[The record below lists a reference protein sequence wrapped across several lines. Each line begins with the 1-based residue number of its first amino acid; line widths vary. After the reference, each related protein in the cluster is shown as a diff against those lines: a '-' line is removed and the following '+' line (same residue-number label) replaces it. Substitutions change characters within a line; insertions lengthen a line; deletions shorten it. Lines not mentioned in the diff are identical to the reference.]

1 MRLLMLNT
9 SERPRSGSSRFSNCR
24 ALRLLVGLMATVF
37 FTCLANP
44 SEAQIKSPGSHPR
57 YDAEIEPHGIIVW
70 DGPWGLDDGFGLGLR
85 ASIPLFHNGPIK
97 KINNNM
103 AIGFGMDFSFYDDPC
118 DNWRYRYRGDVIVLG
133 SGYDCSA
140 WSLWFPAVLQWNF
153 YVTDMITVFGE
164 PGFAIS
170 HTRVSF
176 DGCAGNDA
184 FCDDTDS
191 DTDFHPFVI
200 FAGAKF
206 MFGRTVGLTVRLG
219 YPYLSVG
226 ASFLF

>member
-1 MRLLMLNT
+1 
-9 SERPRSGSSRFSNCR
+9 
-24 ALRLLVGLMATVF
+24 
-37 FTCLANP
+37 
-44 SEAQIKSPGSHPR
+44 
-57 YDAEIEPHGIIVW
+57 
-70 DGPWGLDDGFGLGLR
+70 
-85 ASIPLFHNGPIK
+85 
-97 KINNNM
+97 
-103 AIGFGMDFSFYDDPC
+103 
-118 DNWRYRYRGDVIVLG
+118 
-133 SGYDCSA
+133 
-140 WSLWFPAVLQWNF
+140 
-153 YVTDMITVFGE
+153 MITVFGE